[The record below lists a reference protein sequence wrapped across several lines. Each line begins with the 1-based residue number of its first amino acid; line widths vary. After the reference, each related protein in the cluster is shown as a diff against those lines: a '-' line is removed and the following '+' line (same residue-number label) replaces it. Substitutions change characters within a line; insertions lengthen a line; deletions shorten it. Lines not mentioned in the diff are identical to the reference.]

1 MPGPRFP
8 PVFEHG
14 RKLVLPMSK
23 IHDSSVRHKHVNNL
37 HCLTTNKKA
46 NVCRR
51 ATRPRGI
58 ITKES
63 RGRLLLFNS
72 RGKLPRG
79 IHTVTWQ
86 EFCKRFAFNPQRL
99 KLLRGLLR
107 AIRLLQMV
115 GCKAIYVGGSFP
127 STKEYPS
134 DVDCIW
140 ESENMSFER
149 VKRVTPIFFEMT
161 PGSPQQKQRF
171 GAEFYP
177 SEGIETVS
185 GLSFLEF
192 FQQDFEKGRR
202 RGLVRI
208 DISYIPSSR
217 LKPSESKTAH

>member
-1 MPGPRFP
+1 
-8 PVFEHG
+8 
-14 RKLVLPMSK
+14 MSK
-23 IHDSSVRHKHVNNL
+23 IHDSSVHRKHVNNF
-37 HCLTTNKKA
+37 HCLITSKKA
-46 NVCRR
+46 DACLR
-51 ATRPRGI
+51 ATRPRGV

-63 RGRLLLFNS
+63 RGRLLRFNS
-72 RGKLPRG
+72 RGKLPGG

-86 EFCKRFAFNPQRL
+86 EFCKRFAFNQERL

-115 GCKAIYVGGSFP
+115 GCKTIYVGGSFP

-140 ESENMSFER
+140 ESSDMSFER

-171 GAEFYP
+171 SAEFYP

-192 FQQDFEKGRR
+192 FQQDFKEGRR

-208 DISYIPSSR
+208 DISYIPASR
-217 LKPSESKTAH
+217 PKPGESKTAH